1 MNDAVAWDISGS
13 HDAATCIDLDPWKM
27 YAESPVVSDPL
38 DVAA

>member
-27 YAESPVVSDPL
+27 YEESPVVSDQL